1 MLSDVAPFLRYYHFF
16 HCLRG
21 CDLDVSFSFELSMKL
36 EIEKPRTLPGLCV
49 NSVIFLMN
57 ES

>member
-1 MLSDVAPFLRYYHFF
+1 MLHHFWDIITFF

-21 CDLDVSFSFELSMKL
+21 CDLNVSFSFELSMKL